1 MAGTRCQLMMAL
13 KSGKGGR
20 IPLMMATAGL
30 VAPGLALAAAS
41 VVVSMGCGGTW
52 WCSLST
58 PASSPCS
65 SSSSV
70 VPVTPA
76 RSDSSSDGCAQV
88 EAPAPLRRCGPD
100 EEDDRLLELQSDD
113 AGGVMN
119 ESKMR
124 LLSSRILVKDP
135 GSSE

>member
-1 MAGTRCQLMMAL
+1 
-13 KSGKGGR
+13 
-20 IPLMMATAGL
+20 
-30 VAPGLALAAAS
+30 
-41 VVVSMGCGGTW
+41 
-52 WCSLST
+52 
-58 PASSPCS
+58 
-65 SSSSV
+65 
-70 VPVTPA
+70 
-76 RSDSSSDGCAQV
+76 V